1 MGGSTLEV
9 TNLPPDINDADFH
22 HLFSLSGCLGSR
34 LERDGGGRCAPADD
48 LTPNTAPR
56 LQTSLSPAIPIPFPP
71 HARASRLNISTS
83 RPAFSIDR
91 PVGYLSF
98 ADEPAAMTARNYYND
113 TTSYRLEVMINQPNR
128 GPPPNQAPVD
138 EDRGGKR
145 MRNDGGY
152 DGGGFG
158 YQAGPPGPGPGS
170 MPPRG
175 GGGGG
180 GGGNWGSTDNY
191 GGGPM
196 RGGPPPPLP
205 MGGPPPPMG
214 GHGPGGGY
222 GPGPRG
228 GPGGPPGSGMMGPG
242 GPGMMAPLPPMPGPP
257 PPMRGGPMGPPRGG
271 PPPPRLPD
279 NASPTLHI
287 SGVPK
292 DATVREI
299 CHIFRPFDGFQ
310 SARLV
315 PSKDPERGPLCFAE
329 FTNPELA
336 FVALETLEGYLID
349 RDDPDSSALHIAFAK
364 NKPSGRM
371 ARK

>member
-1 MGGSTLEV
+1 
-9 TNLPPDINDADFH
+9 
-22 HLFSLSGCLGSR
+22 
-34 LERDGGGRCAPADD
+34 
-48 LTPNTAPR
+48 
-56 LQTSLSPAIPIPFPP
+56 
-71 HARASRLNISTS
+71 
-83 RPAFSIDR
+83 
-91 PVGYLSF
+91 
-98 ADEPAAMTARNYYND
+98 MTARNYYND

-175 GGGGG
+175 GGS
-180 GGGNWGSTDNY
+180 GGGNWGSPDNY

-196 RGGPPPPLP
+196 RGGPPPPMP
-205 MGGPPPPMG
+205 MGGPPPPM

-242 GPGMMAPLPPMPGPP
+242 PGGPGPMAPLPPMPGPP

-279 NASPTLHI
+279 NASPTLHV

>member
-1 MGGSTLEV
+1 
-9 TNLPPDINDADFH
+9 
-22 HLFSLSGCLGSR
+22 
-34 LERDGGGRCAPADD
+34 
-48 LTPNTAPR
+48 
-56 LQTSLSPAIPIPFPP
+56 
-71 HARASRLNISTS
+71 
-83 RPAFSIDR
+83 
-91 PVGYLSF
+91 
-98 ADEPAAMTARNYYND
+98 MTARNYYND

-158 YQAGPPGPGPGS
+158 YQAGPPGPGPGR

-180 GGGNWGSTDNY
+180 GNWGSPDNY

-196 RGGPPPPLP
+196 RGGPPPPMP
-205 MGGPPPPMG
+205 MGGPPPPM

-242 GPGMMAPLPPMPGPP
+242 PGGPGPMAPLPPMPGPP

-279 NASPTLHI
+279 NASPTLHV

>member
-56 LQTSLSPAIPIPFPP
+56 LQTSLSPATPIPFPP
-71 HARASRLNISTS
+71 HARARRLNIPTL

-180 GGGNWGSTDNY
+180 GASGD
-191 GGGPM
+191 P
-196 RGGPPPPLP
+196 RQLRRRPDARRPAPPLP
-205 MGGPPPPMG
+205 MGGPPPPM

-242 GPGMMAPLPPMPGPP
+242 GPGDDGAAPADAGAAAADARRSDGPS
-257 PPMRGGPMGPPRGG
+257 PRRAAS
-271 PPPPRLPD
+271 PRLPD

>member
-34 LERDGGGRCAPADD
+34 LERDGGG
-48 LTPNTAPR
+48 
-56 LQTSLSPAIPIPFPP
+56 
-71 HARASRLNISTS
+71 
-83 RPAFSIDR
+83 R

-170 MPPRG
+170 MPP
-175 GGGGG
+175 
-180 GGGNWGSTDNY
+180 
-191 GGGPM
+191 
-196 RGGPPPPLP
+196 
-205 MGGPPPPMG
+205 
-214 GHGPGGGY
+214 
-222 GPGPRG
+222 
-228 GPGGPPGSGMMGPG
+228 
-242 GPGMMAPLPPMPGPP
+242 
-257 PPMRGGPMGPPRGG
+257 
-271 PPPPRLPD
+271 PRLPD
-279 NASPTLHI
+279 NASPTLHV